1 MDRDVAIGL
10 TLFFM
15 LFLIGSYLLGRR
27 SFRRRT
33 KQIVV
38 TREIP
43 GKVPAYSAP
52 ELVECADA
60 QQYGKFGTVLLTP
73 CNAPVMVQHAH
84 EKHNRK

>member
-38 TREIP
+38 TQEIP
-43 GKVPAYSAP
+43 GNVPAFSAP
-52 ELVECADA
+52 QLVECDDA
-60 QQYGKFGTVLLTP
+60 QQYGKFGTVCLTP
-73 CNAPVMVQHAH
+73 SNPPVMAQHIH